1 MQRLSATALDRAVEL
16 LKAGGLVAFPTE
28 TVYGLGADASN
39 PNAVARVFS
48 VKGRPKGHPLIVH
61 AGSLVQAMPLASAWS
76 KTAQALAAAFWPGPL
91 TLILPAS
98 PLALP
103 EVTGGQ
109 TSVGLR
115 VPNHPVAL
123 ALLARFAAAEGSG
136 WLAAPSAN
144 VFGAVSPT
152 RAQDVV
158 RGLEARMGVHD
169 AVLEGGDSAVGLES
183 TIIDCTVNPPRLLR
197 PGGIPREAIDAVVRL
212 ANADADA
219 DAVTQA
225 SAPRVSGSLASHYAP
240 RTRLRLLS
248 RGEMR
253 ERMDEMRGG
262 SSRIAVWWMSED
274 AADSA
279 DPVVARLRADPRVE
293 LLPAPAQA
301 QAYGQQLYARLNDW
315 DQAGFDE
322 IWLERPPATR
332 DWEAVMDRL
341 RRASHV
347 QP

>member
-39 PNAVARVFS
+39 PNAVARVFA

-61 AGSLVQAMPLASAWS
+61 AASLAQAAPLASAWS
-76 KTAQALAAAFWPGPL
+76 EAAHALAAAFWPGPL
-91 TLILPAS
+91 TLVLPAS

-109 TSVGLR
+109 DSVGLR

-123 ALLARFAAAEGSG
+123 GLLARFAAAGGSG

-158 RGLEARMGVHD
+158 RGLEARMGAQD
-169 AVLEGGDSAVGLES
+169 AVLDGGGSAVGLES
-183 TIIDCTVNPPRLLR
+183 TIVDCTVSPPRLLR
-197 PGGIPREAIDAVVRL
+197 PGGIPREAIEAVVRL
-212 ANADADA
+212 AD
-219 DAVTQA
+219 TKTGIQA
-225 SAPRVSGSLASHYAP
+225 AAPRVSGSLASHYAP
-240 RTRLRLLS
+240 RTPLWLLS
-248 RGEMR
+248 RGEMQA
-253 ERMDEMRGG
+253 RMNDMEGASR
-262 SSRIAVWWMSED
+262 RIAVWWQSED
-274 AADSA
+274 VTGAPLFARIPADVS
-279 DPVVARLRADPRVE
+279 VEVLR
-293 LLPAPAQA
+293 APAQP

-322 IWLERPPATR
+322 IWLERPPETR
-332 DWEAVMDRL
+332 EWEAVMDRL
-341 RRASHV
+341 QRASHR

>member
-16 LKAGGLVAFPTE
+16 LKVGGLVAFPTE

-39 PNAVARVFS
+39 PNAVARVFE

-61 AGSLVQAMPLASAWS
+61 AASLAQATPLAAAWS
-76 KTAQALAAAFWPGPL
+76 EAAHALAAAFWPGPL

-98 PLALP
+98 QRALP

-109 TSVGLR
+109 RTVGLR

-123 ALLARFAAAEGSG
+123 ALLARFAAAGGSG

-158 RGLEARMGVHD
+158 RGLEARMGEQD
-169 AVLEGGDSAVGLES
+169 AVLDGGASDVGLES
-183 TIIDCTVNPPRLLR
+183 TIVDCTVSPPRLLR
-197 PGGIPREAIDAVVRL
+197 PGGIPREIIEEVVRL
-212 ANADADA
+212 ADSK
-219 DAVTQA
+219 TGIQA
-225 SAPRVSGSLASHYAP
+225 AAPRVSGSLASHYAP
-240 RTRLRLLS
+240 RTPLRLLS
-248 RGEMR
+248 RGEMQ
-253 ERMDEMRGG
+253 ERMNDMQGASR
-262 SSRIAVWWMSED
+262 RIAVWWMSED

-293 LLPAPAQA
+293 LLPAPAQP
-301 QAYGQQLYARLNDW
+301 QAFGQQLYARLNDW

-322 IWLERPPATR
+322 IWLERPPETHE
-332 DWEAVMDRL
+332 WEAVMDRL
-341 RRASHV
+341 QRASHG
-347 QP
+347 QS

>member
-1 MQRLSATALDRAVEL
+1 MQRLSATALDRAAEL

-39 PNAVARVFS
+39 PKAVVRIFE

-61 AGSLVQAMPLASAWS
+61 AASVEQAMPLASAWS
-76 KTAQALAAAFWPGPL
+76 KAAHALAAAFWPGPL

-98 PLALP
+98 PLAVP

-109 TSVGLR
+109 DSVGLR

-123 ALLARFAAAEGSG
+123 ALLARFAAAGGSG

-158 RGLEARMGVHD
+158 RGLEARMGAQD
-169 AVLEGGDSAVGLES
+169 AVLDGGDSAVGLES
-183 TIIDCTVNPPRLLR
+183 TIVDCTVSPPRLLR
-197 PGGIPREAIDAVVRL
+197 PGGIPREAIEAVVRL
-212 ANADADA
+212 ADSKTGIQ
-219 DAVTQA
+219 VP
-225 SAPRVSGSLASHYAP
+225 APRVSGSLASHYAP
-240 RTRLRLLS
+240 RTPLWLLS
-248 RGEMR
+248 RREMQA
-253 ERMDEMRGG
+253 RMNDMQGASR
-262 SSRIAVWWMSED
+262 RIAVWWMSED
-274 AADSA
+274 AADAGAPSFARIPA
-279 DPVVARLRADPRVE
+279 DLTVE
-293 LLPAPAQA
+293 LLRAPAQP

-322 IWLERPPATR
+322 IWLERPPETH

-341 RRASHV
+341 QRASHG
-347 QP
+347 QA

>member
-16 LKAGGLVAFPTE
+16 LRAGGLVAFPTE

-39 PNAVARVFS
+39 PNAVARVFE

-61 AGSLVQAMPLASAWS
+61 AASLAQATPLASVWS
-76 KTAQALAAAFWPGPL
+76 EAAHALAAAFWPGPL

-109 TSVGLR
+109 DSVGLR
-115 VPNHPVAL
+115 VPNHPVAS
-123 ALLARFAAAEGSG
+123 ALLARFAAVGGSG

-158 RGLEARMGVHD
+158 RGLEARMGAQD
-169 AVLEGGDSAVGLES
+169 AVLDGGDSAVGLES
-183 TIIDCTVNPPRLLR
+183 TIVDCTVSPPRLLR
-197 PGGIPREAIDAVVRL
+197 PGGIAREAIEAVVRL
-212 ANADADA
+212 AD
-219 DAVTQA
+219 TKTGIQA
-225 SAPRVSGSLASHYAP
+225 AAPRVSGSLASHYAP
-240 RTRLRLLS
+240 RTPLWLLS
-248 RGEMR
+248 RGEMQA
-253 ERMDEMRGG
+253 RMNDMQGASR
-262 SSRIAVWWMSED
+262 RIAVWWQSED
-274 AADSA
+274 AADAGAPLFARIPA
-279 DPVVARLRADPRVE
+279 DVSVEVLR
-293 LLPAPAQA
+293 APAQP

-322 IWLERPPATR
+322 IWLERPPETR
-332 DWEAVMDRL
+332 EWEAVMDRL
-341 RRASHV
+341 QRASHG

>member
-1 MQRLSATALDRAVEL
+1 MQRLSATALDRAAEL

-39 PNAVARVFS
+39 PKAVVRIFE

-61 AGSLVQAMPLASAWS
+61 AASVEQAMPLASAWS
-76 KTAQALAAAFWPGPL
+76 KAAHALAAAFWPGPL

-98 PLALP
+98 QLALS

-109 TSVGLR
+109 HSVGLR

-123 ALLARFAAAEGSG
+123 ALLARFAAAGGSG

-158 RGLEARMGVHD
+158 RGLGARMGAQD
-169 AVLEGGDSAVGLES
+169 AVLDGGDSAVGLES
-183 TIIDCTVNPPRLLR
+183 TIVDCTVSPPRLLR
-197 PGGIPREAIDAVVRL
+197 PGGIPREAIEEVVRL
-212 ANADADA
+212 ADSK
-219 DAVTQA
+219 TGIQA
-225 SAPRVSGSLASHYAP
+225 AAPRVSGSLASHYAP
-240 RTRLRLLS
+240 RTPLRLLS
-248 RGEMR
+248 RGEMQ
-253 ERMDEMRGG
+253 ERMNDMQG
-262 SSRIAVWWMSED
+262 SSRRIAVWWMSED
-274 AADSA
+274 AADAGAPLFARIPA
-279 DPVVARLRADPRVE
+279 DLTVE
-293 LLPAPAQA
+293 LLRAPAQP

-322 IWLERPPATR
+322 IWLERPPETH

-341 RRASHV
+341 QRASHG
-347 QP
+347 QA

>member
-39 PNAVARVFS
+39 PNAVARVFE
-48 VKGRPKGHPLIVH
+48 VKGRPRGHPLIVH
-61 AGSLVQAMPLASAWS
+61 AASLAQATPLGSAWS
-76 KTAQALAAAFWPGPL
+76 EAAHALAAAFWPGPL

-98 PLALP
+98 PRALP

-109 TSVGLR
+109 DSVGLR

-123 ALLARFAAAEGSG
+123 ALLARFAAAGGSG

-158 RGLEARMGVHD
+158 RGLEARMGAQD
-169 AVLEGGDSAVGLES
+169 AVLDGGDSAVGLES
-183 TIIDCTVNPPRLLR
+183 TIVDCTVSPPRLLR
-197 PGGIPREAIDAVVRL
+197 PGGIPREAIEAVVRL
-212 ANADADA
+212 ADSK
-219 DAVTQA
+219 TGIQA
-225 SAPRVSGSLASHYAP
+225 AAPRVSGSLASHYAP
-240 RTRLRLLS
+240 RTPLRLLS
-248 RGEMR
+248 RGEMQA
-253 ERMDEMRGG
+253 RMNDMQGASR
-262 SSRIAVWWMSED
+262 RIAVWWQSED
-274 AADSA
+274 AADAGAPLFAPIPA
-279 DPVVARLRADPRVE
+279 DVSVEVLR
-293 LLPAPAQA
+293 APAQP

-322 IWLERPPATR
+322 IWLERPPEAR
-332 DWEAVMDRL
+332 EWEAVMDRL
-341 RRASHV
+341 QRASHA

>member
-28 TVYGLGADASN
+28 TVYGLGADAGN
-39 PNAVARVFS
+39 PNAVARVFE

-61 AGSLVQAMPLASAWS
+61 AASLSQAMPLASDWS
-76 KTAQALAAAFWPGPL
+76 DAAHALAAAFWPGPL

-98 PLALP
+98 QRALP

-109 TSVGLR
+109 ATVGLR

-123 ALLARFAAAEGSG
+123 ALLERFAAAGGSG

-158 RGLEARMGVHD
+158 RGLEARMGEHD
-169 AVLEGGDSAVGLES
+169 AVLDGGASDVGLES
-183 TIIDCTVNPPRLLR
+183 TIVDCTVSPPRLLR
-197 PGGIPREAIDAVVRL
+197 PGGIPRETIEAVVRL
-212 ANADADA
+212 ADSKAGII
-219 DAVTQA
+219 QA
-225 SAPRVSGSLASHYAP
+225 PAPRVSGSLASHYAP
-240 RTRLRLLS
+240 RTPLRLLS
-248 RGEMR
+248 RGQMR
-253 ERMDEMRGG
+253 ERLDEMQAA
-262 SSRIAVWWMSED
+262 SSRIAVWWMSEGKT
-274 AADSA
+274 DST
-279 DPVVARLRADPRVE
+279 DPVIARLRADPRVE
-293 LLPAPAQA
+293 LLPAPGQP

-315 DQAGFDE
+315 DEAGFDE
-322 IWLERPPATR
+322 IWLEHPPETG

-341 RRASHV
+341 RRASHSK
-347 QP
+347 P